1 MPTGLITPAF
11 IEVPFSEDL
20 QALAGHDLIAPLGSP
35 TLEYHQKAGARV
47 GEQQGKG
54 RARNSPGCCHTHG
67 HANACPLW
75 WIMGAFSQRAAH
87 RRPACDKTYC
97 VPCPEGPETQLSPF
111 RSCSGA
117 HIQGSKLWATV
128 HRTARSMDGGGAGT
142 SGVGNLSR
150 CLTEQVTFEVDF
162 EG

>member
-11 IEVPFSEDL
+11 IEAPFSEDL

-47 GEQQGKG
+47 DEQQGKG
-54 RARNSPGCCHTHG
+54 RARNSPGCCHTRG

-75 WIMGAFSQRAAH
+75 WRTGAFSQCAAH

-97 VPCPEGPETQLSPF
+97 TPCPAGPETQLNPF

-117 HIQGSKLWATV
+117 HFQGSKPWATV
-128 HRTARSMDGGGAGT
+128 RKVSQEHGWGRGWNLRGG
-142 SGVGNLSR
+142 R
-150 CLTEQVTFEVDF
+150 PEQVSPRASDL
-162 EG
+162 